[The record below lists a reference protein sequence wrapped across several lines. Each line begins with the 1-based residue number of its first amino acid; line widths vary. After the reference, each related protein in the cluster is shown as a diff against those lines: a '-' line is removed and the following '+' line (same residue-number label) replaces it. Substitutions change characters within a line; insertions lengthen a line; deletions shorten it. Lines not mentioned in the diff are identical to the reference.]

1 MMVIG
6 QSPVCAILIVVHTR
20 HRNLQP
26 EESILADRAMQSKKS
41 RQKAEMND
49 AVTKAILYFAHL
61 RYFLHV

>member
-1 MMVIG
+1 MMVIC
-6 QSPVCAILIVVHTR
+6 QNPVCAILLVVHTR

-49 AVTKAILYFAHL
+49 AATKAILYLVDLTH
-61 RYFLHV
+61 FLHV